1 MSKLVQAFQD
11 VLEAQVAAFLSEL
24 DARFSDPLAPPPFA
38 DKCKGE
44 MTNKH
49 TERTSDCSAGTR
61 SR

>member
-24 DARFSDPLAPPPFA
+24 DARFSDPLAPPA